1 LLVLHPLLGPI
12 GQVPILIYLSSFA
25 SPTSI
30 LTCFA
35 SSTSFANPTPIL
47 VYLTSYTNWINHA
60 RNHLHDPKVI
70 FNDNVVEL
78 SDY

>member
-1 LLVLHPLLGPI
+1 MLLQLKMVQLLSWLILHPLLVLHPLLGPI

-47 VYLTSYTNWINHA
+47 VYLTSYTN
-60 RNHLHDPKVI
+60 
-70 FNDNVVEL
+70 
-78 SDY
+78 